1 MKRVSFRDGL
11 ILLGILLMMLL
22 PFVATGWYV
31 AHKHQWAHSRLE
43 EVEPRYAR
51 LLGLDAQRPDIAAVR
66 AQADAARAQYTYP
79 ASQDANQSGN
89 AAQQRIRDI
98 FSSAGLQVI
107 SSQVMPPKEEKG
119 FDRIPITVRT
129 EGEMLAVHSA
139 LAVLSSQMPVII
151 INELE
156 ILLPG
161 GLSNANP
168 RFTPRLSAS
177 FSLSVLKERSR

>member
-1 MKRVSFRDGL
+1 MKRISPREGL
-11 ILLGILLMMLL
+11 VLAGFLIVLLL
-22 PFVATGWYV
+22 PFLALGWYV
-31 AHKHQWAHSRLE
+31 AHKHQWAQARLE
-43 EVEPRYAR
+43 ELEPRYAR
-51 LLGLDAQRPDIAAVR
+51 LLGLEAQRPDIVAGL
-66 AQADAARAQYTYP
+66 AQADAARSQYTYP

-107 SSQVMPPKEEKG
+107 SSQVMPPKDEKI

-129 EGEMLAVHSA
+129 EGEMLAVQSA
-139 LAVLSSQMPVII
+139 LAVLSNQVPVII

-168 RFTPRLSAS
+168 KVTPRLAAS
-177 FSLSVLKERSR
+177 FNLSVLRERP

>member
-1 MKRVSFRDGL
+1 MKRISPREGL
-11 ILLGILLMMLL
+11 VLAGFLIVLLL
-22 PFVATGWYV
+22 PFLALGWYV
-31 AHKHQWAHSRLE
+31 AHKHQWAQARLE
-43 EVEPRYAR
+43 ELEPRYAR
-51 LLGLDAQRPDIAAVR
+51 LLGLEAQRPDIVAAL

-107 SSQVMPPKEEKG
+107 SSQVMPPKDEKI

-129 EGEMLAVHSA
+129 EGEMLAVQSA
-139 LAVLSSQMPVII
+139 LAVLSNQVPVII

-168 RFTPRLSAS
+168 KVAPRLAAS
-177 FSLSVLKERSR
+177 FNLSVLRERP

>member
-1 MKRVSFRDGL
+1 MKRISPREGL
-11 ILLGILLMMLL
+11 VLAGSLIVLLL
-22 PFVATGWYV
+22 PFLAAGWYV
-31 AHKHQWAHSRLE
+31 VHKHQWAQARLE
-43 EVEPRYAR
+43 ELEPRYAR
-51 LLGLDAQRPDIAAVR
+51 LVGLEAQRPEIVAALT
-66 AQADAARAQYTYP
+66 QADAARAQFTYP
-79 ASQDANQSGN
+79 AALDANQAGN

-107 SSQVMPPKEEKG
+107 SSQVMPPKEENS

-129 EGEMLAVHSA
+129 EGEMLAVQSA

-161 GLSNANP
+161 GLNNANP
-168 RFTPRLSAS
+168 KVTPRLSAS
-177 FSLSVLKERSR
+177 FNLSVLRERP

>member
-1 MKRVSFRDGL
+1 MKRISPREGL
-11 ILLGILLMMLL
+11 VLAGFLIVLLL
-22 PFVATGWYV
+22 PFLALGWYV
-31 AHKHQWAHSRLE
+31 AHKHQWAQARLE
-43 EVEPRYAR
+43 ELEPRYAR
-51 LLGLDAQRPDIAAVR
+51 LLGLEAQRPDIVAAL
-66 AQADAARAQYTYP
+66 AQADAARSQYTYP

-107 SSQVMPPKEEKG
+107 SSQVMPPKDEKI

-129 EGEMLAVHSA
+129 EGEMLAVQSA
-139 LAVLSSQMPVII
+139 LAVLSNQVPVII

-168 RFTPRLSAS
+168 KVAPRLAAS
-177 FSLSVLKERSR
+177 FNLSVLRERP